1 MMIKEG
7 DAADGNL
14 NKTAPNIKQAERS
27 QNTVCQRKRT
37 ERGSKVKTHCT
48 AKQLELLIFNTAF
61 ITAD

>member
-27 QNTVCQRKRT
+27 QHTVCPRKRT
-37 ERGSKVKTHCT
+37 ERGSRVKANTLHCKAIRT
-48 AKQLELLIFNTAF
+48 FN
-61 ITAD
+61 I